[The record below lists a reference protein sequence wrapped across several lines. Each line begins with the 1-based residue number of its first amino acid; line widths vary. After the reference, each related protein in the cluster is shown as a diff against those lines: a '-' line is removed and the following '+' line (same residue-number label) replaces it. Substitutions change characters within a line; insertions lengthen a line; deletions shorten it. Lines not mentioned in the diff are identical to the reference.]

1 MPISR
6 TGSSSQSTTSTT
18 TSSPQ
23 SPTSYMPTVPETLY
37 NSSHNSHLNHL
48 HRVHYPPPVHTRHKP
63 PLSHSDRSSDSKDSY
78 ESPEDVWVKADEPT
92 SISGKSDQ
100 ALLDSVSSEN
110 VEIKEYSYVLFAH
123 KQQHEYSYPNLEPV
137 HKPPSKREA
146 ISSKKH
152 PQIPI
157 QPKPP
162 LPVKTKK
169 KDKRKNLPTSRLM
182 PKARCKHCHEM
193 FSYED
198 NHRGSCE
205 EAPDRVEKCI
215 EIVTCVFCAKGL
227 IYHCMSDPDGEY
239 GHPCICDSSD
249 ESNCKKWTVLSVL
262 SLFVPCLWCYWP
274 LKTCHMCGVWCGCCG
289 GRHKAS
295 WKVMQ
300 GQPRPF
306 IFQPWYLQYF
316 VTARLSVC
324 TAAQK
329 FGKVSESHVV
339 RIIQ

>member
-1 MPISR
+1 MLLLVILGIAVNLRTFCFQELELPISR

-23 SPTSYMPTVPETLY
+23 SPTSYMPTVPESLY

-48 HRVHYPPPVHTRHKP
+48 HRVHYPSSARHRPLPPQSEKST
-63 PLSHSDRSSDSKDSY
+63 DSKDSF
-78 ESPEDVWVKADEPT
+78 ESPEEVWVKADEPT

-100 ALLDSVSSEN
+100 GLLDSMSSDN
-110 VEIKEYSYVLFAH
+110 VELKEYSYVIFGRN
-123 KQQHEYSYPNLEPV
+123 QPHEYSYPNLESV

-146 ISSKKH
+146 ISSKKLS
-152 PQIPI
+152 QITI

-169 KDKRKNLPTSRLM
+169 KDKHKNQPTGRLL

-193 FSYED
+193 FSHED

-205 EAPDRVEKCI
+205 EAPDSVEKCI
-215 EIVTCVFCAKGL
+215 EFVTCVVCAKGL

-274 LKTCHMCGVWCGCCG
+274 LKACHMCGGSCGCCG
-289 GRHKAS
+289 GRHRAS
-295 WKVMQ
+295 
-300 GQPRPF
+300 
-306 IFQPWYLQYF
+306 
-316 VTARLSVC
+316 
-324 TAAQK
+324 
-329 FGKVSESHVV
+329 
-339 RIIQ
+339 